1 MTDVTSGATSQ
12 PLLGH
17 RAGTTLCVMMA
28 AMMQALDATIANV
41 ALPYMQ
47 GSLSATPE
55 QANWVLTSYI
65 VAAAIATPATGILEN
80 RLGRRSL
87 FLTPITGFVVAS
99 MLCGMARTLDQMVV
113 FRFLQGIFGAPLVP
127 LAQSVLLDV
136 YPAERRGSA
145 MAIFGVG
152 VMLGPIIGP
161 SLGGWLTDTYSWRWV
176 FYVNLP
182 VGVLAGVG
190 LFIFLP
196 EPSRGF

>member
-17 RAGTTLCVMMA
+17 RAGTTICVMLA
-28 AMMQALDATIANV
+28 ALMQALDATIANV

-65 VAAAIATPATGILEN
+65 VAAAISTPATGFMEN
-80 RLGRRSL
+80 RLGRRRL
-87 FLTPITGFVVAS
+87 FIASVLGFVLAS
-99 MLCGMARTLDQMVV
+99 MLCGAARTLGEMVL
-113 FRFLQGIFGAPLVP
+113 FRLLQGLFGAPLVP
-127 LAQSVLLDV
+127 LAQSVLLDS
-136 YPAERRGSA
+136 YPAEQRGSA
-145 MAIFGVG
+145 MAIFGLG

-161 SLGGWLTDTYSWRWV
+161 SLGGWLTDSYNWRWV

-182 VGVLAGVG
+182 VGLVAAIGMFV
-190 LFIFLP
+190 FLD
-196 EPSRGF
+196 EPP